1 MTANAQI
8 LACWR
13 EQPLIQ
19 DEIVNG
25 EVWTNLG
32 GLYQLDIEQI
42 TEGNGHEAAY
52 AFQWLYSV
60 LHGDTTLMTYV
71 SGVYRGLAPATAAV
85 PFVVMVHQSGAD
97 TINAFGVRLMTRFLF
112 QIKVV
117 GPANLFSTELMPAAE
132 RLDVLLGG
140 TTAGPASGQI

>member
-1 MTANAQI
+1 MSNAQI

-13 EQPLIQ
+13 EQPVLQ

-42 TEGNGHEAAY
+42 TEGNGHEVAY
-52 AFQWLYSV
+52 AFQWLYST
-60 LHGDTTLMTYV
+60 LHGDATLMSYV
-71 SGVYRGLAPATAAV
+71 SGVYRGLAPATATT

-97 TINAFGVRLMTRFLF
+97 TLNAFGVRLMSRLLF
-112 QIKVV
+112 QIKAV
-117 GPANLFSTELMPAAE
+117 GPANIFSTALMPAAE

-140 TTAGPASGQI
+140 TTSGPASGTV